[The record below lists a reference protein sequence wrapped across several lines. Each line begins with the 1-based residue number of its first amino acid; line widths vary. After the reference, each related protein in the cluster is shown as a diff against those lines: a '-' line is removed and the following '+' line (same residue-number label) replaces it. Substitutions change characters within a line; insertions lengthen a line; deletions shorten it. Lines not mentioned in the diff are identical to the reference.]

1 MSDANRRFLLA
12 ERPTGPVDDNTFN
25 LVSEEIPTIADG
37 EALVRVKWISIDPTN
52 RMWIG
57 AEPTYLPPV
66 AIGEEMR
73 ALGLGEVVESK
84 SDDYPVGAIVTG
96 LTGWQD
102 YTVTSASAPL
112 MTVPAGIPVEPQTL
126 LGTLGMT
133 GCTAYFGMLEI
144 GDPQEGETV
153 VISAAAGAVGSVAGQ
168 LAKQRGARV
177 VGIAG
182 GPEKCAW
189 LKDELGFDEA
199 VDYKADDWRAQ
210 LKAATPNGID
220 VDFENVGGEIM
231 EAVFSRLNM
240 NARVAL
246 CGLISGYND
255 TEPAPGP
262 RTFGNLLVQRV
273 TLKGFIILDYYA
285 RFPEALEALGAMVA
299 AGTLRTEETVV
310 EGFDQLPAALNML
323 FAGEN
328 TGKLVVHIED

>member
-1 MSDANRRFLLA
+1 MSEGNRRFLLA
-12 ERPTGPVDDNTFN
+12 ERPSGPVDDKTFN
-25 LVSEEIPTIADG
+25 LVTEDVPAIADG

-66 AIGEEMR
+66 GIGEEMR

-84 SDDYPVGAIVTG
+84 SDDYPVGAVVTG

-102 YTVTSASAPL
+102 YMVTSAAMPL

-182 GPEKCAW
+182 GPES
-189 LKDELGFDEA
+189 
-199 VDYKADDWRAQ
+199 
-210 LKAATPNGID
+210 TPGC
-220 VDFENVGGEIM
+220 
-231 EAVFSRLNM
+231 S
-240 NARVAL
+240 
-246 CGLISGYND
+246 
-255 TEPAPGP
+255 
-262 RTFGNLLVQRV
+262 
-273 TLKGFIILDYYA
+273 
-285 RFPEALEALGAMVA
+285 
-299 AGTLRTEETVV
+299 
-310 EGFDQLPAALNML
+310 
-323 FAGEN
+323 
-328 TGKLVVHIED
+328 

>member
-1 MSDANRRFLLA
+1 M
-12 ERPTGPVDDNTFN
+12 
-25 LVSEEIPTIADG
+25 
-37 EALVRVKWISIDPTN
+37 
-52 RMWIG
+52 
-57 AEPTYLPPV
+57 
-66 AIGEEMR
+66 
-73 ALGLGEVVESK
+73 
-84 SDDYPVGAIVTG
+84 
-96 LTGWQD
+96 
-102 YTVTSASAPL
+102 PL

-182 GPEKCAW
+182 GPEKCSW

-199 VDYKADDWRAQ
+199 VEYKAEDWRAQ

-299 AGTLRTEETVV
+299 AGTLRSAAVGAAAGPSALVDPAKSPLSAPRASRTSSGLLRSIPPPDAHFSADAAIFAWNFSQSALSLSPAFSSFSSLLSASARNFAMALACLSVSAAFAAETA
-310 EGFDQLPAALNML
+310 PW
-323 FAGEN
+323 
-328 TGKLVVHIED
+328 